1 MSRILIIDD
10 EPSVRRALRRIL
22 EKSGHEIEEASDG
35 AAGVVACATSEP
47 DLIITD
53 IIMPKMNGID
63 AVTAIRQAHPNVRIL
78 AISGGGNFEPQSYK
92 PEAITTSA
100 YLAAAERSG
109 ADAVMT
115 KPFDRAQLMEKVDAL
130 LAPRI

>member
-1 MSRILIIDD
+1 MSRILVIDD

-22 EKSGHEIEEASDG
+22 EKAGHDIEEAADG
-35 AAGVVACATSEP
+35 AAGIIACSAAVP

-63 AVTAIRQAHPNVRIL
+63 AITSIRQAHPAVRIL
-78 AISGGGNFEPQSYK
+78 AISGGGNFEPQAYK

-115 KPFDRAQLMEKVDAL
+115 KPFDRAQLMEKIDAL
-130 LAPRI
+130 LASRA

>member
-22 EKSGHEIEEASDG
+22 EKFGHDIEEAADG
-35 AAGVVACATSEP
+35 AAGVAACAATPP

-63 AVTAIRQAHPNVRIL
+63 AVLAIRKAHPRARIL
-78 AISGGGNFEPQSYK
+78 AISGGGNFEPQAYK

-109 ADAVMT
+109 AGAVRT
-115 KPFDRAQLMEKVDAL
+115 KPFDRAQLIEKVDSL
-130 LAPRI
+130 LAGP

>member
-22 EKSGHEIEEASDG
+22 EKFGHEITEAGDG
-35 AAGVVACATSEP
+35 AAGVAACALNVP

-63 AVTAIRQAHPNVRIL
+63 AVTAIRQANPGVRIL
-78 AISGGGNFEPQSYK
+78 AISGGGNFEPQAYK

-115 KPFDRAQLMEKVDAL
+115 KPFDRSQLMEKVDAL
-130 LAPRI
+130 LARSA

>member
-1 MSRILIIDD
+1 MSRILVIDD

-22 EKSGHEIEEASDG
+22 EKAGHEIEEAADG
-35 AAGVVACATSEP
+35 AAGIVACAASVP

-63 AVTAIRQAHPNVRIL
+63 AITSIRQAHPGVRIL
-78 AISGGGNFEPQSYK
+78 AISGGGNFEPQAYK

-115 KPFDRAQLMEKVDAL
+115 KPFDRAQLMEKIDAL
-130 LAPRI
+130 LTSRA

>member
-35 AAGVVACATSEP
+35 AAGVVACAASEP

-92 PEAITTSA
+92 PESITTSA

>member
-1 MSRILIIDD
+1 
-10 EPSVRRALRRIL
+10 
-22 EKSGHEIEEASDG
+22 
-35 AAGVVACATSEP
+35 
-47 DLIITD
+47 
-53 IIMPKMNGID
+53 MPKMNGID

-130 LAPRI
+130 LAPRV